1 MKTMHIVNYKKISL
15 KILLLTSFAIT
26 CGIIGSL
33 SFENSFAHNFSP
45 DESAEFLTTVD
56 KIKVESAIVAN
67 SSANNN
73 QSSAISH
80 AQYALNTYDS
90 HTNDEL
96 SEKNERIAT
105 ELNNTLN
112 QLQDQVET
120 SSITDKSQINQIVET
135 INAILEEAISVRID
149 DDQLNNSTI
158 QALVFADIV
167 NTALQSYGTAFDIG
181 IDLTNMSNMNTTTSS
196 TGNNT
201 IDNGHNNHKLQNTTE
216 QMSIV
221 NLSSYESALSFAD
234 YALKKFNSDIKTS
247 IPENNTKT
255 QNFLKQLDNGL
266 LEFNTAIKNHENPM
280 KVMKIVHTKIHP
292 NLQILFTLKSK

>member
-1 MKTMHIVNYKKISL
+1 MFILNFKKISIT
-15 KILLLTSFAIT
+15 ILITSFAIT
-26 CGIIGSL
+26 CGIIASL

-45 DESAEFLTTVD
+45 DESAEFLTIVD

-67 SSANNN
+67 SNANNN

-90 HTNDEL
+90 HTNHEL

-120 SSITDKSQINQIVET
+120 SPSSITDKSQIKQTLET
-135 INAILEEAISVRID
+135 INAILDEAVSVRID

-158 QALVFADIV
+158 HALVFADIV
-167 NTALQSYGTAFDIG
+167 NNALQSYGSAFDIG
-181 IDLTNMSNMNTTTSS
+181 IDLTDISNLNTTSNE
-196 TGNNT
+196 NNT
-201 IDNGHNNHKLQNTTE
+201 VDNKHSNHELQNITD
-216 QMSIV
+216 QMNIV
-221 NLSSYESALSFAD
+221 NFSSYESALSFAD
-234 YALKKFNSDIKTS
+234 YALKKFNSEVKTS
-247 IPENNTKT
+247 IPNNNKT
-255 QNFLKQLDNGL
+255 QNYLEQLENGL
-266 LEFNTAIKNHENPM
+266 LEFNTAIKNKENPM

-292 NLQILFTLKSK
+292 NLQIVFNLKSE

>member
-1 MKTMHIVNYKKISL
+1 MSILNFKKIPIT
-15 KILLLTSFAIT
+15 ILITSFAIT
-26 CGIIGSL
+26 CGIIASL

-45 DESAEFLTTVD
+45 DESAEFLTIVD

-90 HTNDEL
+90 HTNHEL

-105 ELNNTLN
+105 ELNNTLH

-120 SSITDKSQINQIVET
+120 SPSSITDKLQINQTLET
-135 INAILEEAISVRID
+135 INAILDEAVSVRID

-158 QALVFADIV
+158 QALIFADIV
-167 NTALQSYGTAFDIG
+167 NTALQSYGSAFDIG
-181 IDLTNMSNMNTTTSS
+181 IDLTDISNLNTTSNENE
-196 TGNNT
+196 NNT
-201 IDNGHNNHKLQNTTE
+201 VDNKHSNHGLQNITN
-216 QMSIV
+216 QMNIV
-221 NLSSYESALSFAD
+221 NFSSYESALSFAD
-234 YALKKFNSDIKTS
+234 YALKKFNSEIKTS
-247 IPENNTKT
+247 VPNNNKT
-255 QNFLKQLDNGL
+255 QNYLEQLEKGL
-266 LEFNTAIKNHENPM
+266 LEFNTAIKNKENPM

-292 NLQILFTLKSK
+292 NLQFVFNLKSE

>member
-1 MKTMHIVNYKKISL
+1 MFILNFKKISIT
-15 KILLLTSFAIT
+15 ILITSFAIT
-26 CGIIGSL
+26 CGIIASL

-45 DESAEFLTTVD
+45 DESAEFLTIVD

-90 HTNDEL
+90 HTNHEL
-96 SEKNERIAT
+96 SERNERIAT

-120 SSITDKSQINQIVET
+120 SPSSITDKSQIKQTLET
-135 INAILEEAISVRID
+135 INAILDEAVSVRID

-158 QALVFADIV
+158 HALVFADIV
-167 NTALQSYGTAFDIG
+167 NNALQSYGSAFDIG
-181 IDLTNMSNMNTTTSS
+181 IDLTDISNLNTTSNE
-196 TGNNT
+196 NNT
-201 IDNGHNNHKLQNTTE
+201 VDNKHSNHELQNITD
-216 QMSIV
+216 QMNIV
-221 NLSSYESALSFAD
+221 NFSSYESALSFAD
-234 YALKKFNSDIKTS
+234 YALKKFNSEIKTS
-247 IPENNTKT
+247 IPNNNNKT
-255 QNFLKQLDNGL
+255 QNYLEQLENGL
-266 LEFNTAIKNHENPM
+266 LEFNTAIKNKENPM

-292 NLQILFTLKSK
+292 NLQIVFNLKSE

>member
-1 MKTMHIVNYKKISL
+1 MKTMSILNFKKISI

-26 CGIIGSL
+26 FGIIGSL

-45 DESAEFLTTVD
+45 DESAEFLTIVD

-73 QSSAISH
+73 QSSALSQV
-80 AQYALNTYDS
+80 QYALNTYDS

-105 ELNNTLN
+105 ELNETLN
-112 QLQDQVET
+112 QLQNKVET

-149 DDQLNNSTI
+149 DKQLNNSTI
-158 QALVFADIV
+158 QALVFANIV
-167 NTALQSYGTAFDIG
+167 NTSLQSYGTAFDIG
-181 IDLTNMSNMNTTTSS
+181 IDLTNMSNMNS
-196 TGNNT
+196 TLSIGNNT
-201 IDNGHNNHKLQNTTE
+201 IDNVHNNHELQDTTK

-221 NLSSYESALSFAD
+221 NFSSYESAL
-234 YALKKFNSDIKTS
+234 ALLIM
-247 IPENNTKT
+247 
-255 QNFLKQLDNGL
+255 L
-266 LEFNTAIKNHENPM
+266 
-280 KVMKIVHTKIHP
+280 
-292 NLQILFTLKSK
+292 

>member
-1 MKTMHIVNYKKISL
+1 MSILNFKKISI
-15 KILLLTSFAIT
+15 KIFLTSFAIT
-26 CGIIGSL
+26 CGIIASL

-45 DESAEFLTTVD
+45 DESAEFLTIVD

-112 QLQDQVET
+112 QLRDQVET

-181 IDLTNMSNMNTTTSS
+181 IDLTNMSNMNAIPSI
-196 TGNNT
+196 GNNT
-201 IDNGHNNHKLQNTTE
+201 IDNEHNNHELQNTTE

-221 NLSSYESALSFAD
+221 NFSSYESALSFAD

-247 IPENNTKT
+247 IPGNNTKT
-255 QNFLKQLDNGL
+255 QNFLKQLENGL

-292 NLQILFTLKSK
+292 NLQVLFNLKLN

>member
-1 MKTMHIVNYKKISL
+1 MKTMSILNFKKISI
-15 KILLLTSFAIT
+15 KILLTSFAIT
-26 CGIIGSL
+26 CGIVGSL

-45 DESAEFLTTVD
+45 DESAEFLTVVD
-56 KIKVESAIVAN
+56 KIKVESAIVTN

-73 QSSAISH
+73 QSSALSH

-90 HTNDEL
+90 HTNHEL

-112 QLQDQVET
+112 QLQDQVEI
-120 SSITDKSQINQIVET
+120 SSNIDQSQINQIVET
-135 INAILEEAISVRID
+135 INAILDEAISVRID

-167 NTALQSYGTAFDIG
+167 NAALQSYGTAFDIG
-181 IDLTNMSNMNTTTSS
+181 IDLTNMSNINSTLSIRNNTT
-196 TGNNT
+196 N
-201 IDNGHNNHKLQNTTE
+201 NGHNSHELQGTPK

-221 NLSSYESALSFAD
+221 NFSSYESALSFAD
-234 YALKKFNSDIKTS
+234 YDLKKFKNDIKTS
-247 IPENNTKT
+247 IKENNTKT
-255 QNFLKQLDNGL
+255 QNYLEQLENGL

-280 KVMKIVHTKIHP
+280 EVMKIVHTKIHP

>member
-1 MKTMHIVNYKKISL
+1 MHIVDYKKISF
-15 KILLLTSFAIT
+15 KILLTSFAIT

-56 KIKVESAIVAN
+56 KIKIESAIVAN

-90 HTNDEL
+90 HTNNEL

-112 QLQDQVET
+112 QLQNQVET

-167 NTALQSYGTAFDIG
+167 NTALQSYGIAFDIG

-201 IDNGHNNHKLQNTTE
+201 INNGHNNHELQTTFE
-216 QMSIV
+216 QMSII
-221 NLSSYESALSFAD
+221 NFTSYESAISFAD

-247 IPENNTKT
+247 IQENTKT
-255 QNFLKQLDNGL
+255 QNYFKQLENGL

>member
-1 MKTMHIVNYKKISL
+1 MFILNFKKISIT
-15 KILLLTSFAIT
+15 ILITSFAIT
-26 CGIIGSL
+26 CGIIASL

-45 DESAEFLTTVD
+45 DESAEFLTIVD

-90 HTNDEL
+90 HTNHEL
-96 SEKNERIAT
+96 SERNERIAT

-120 SSITDKSQINQIVET
+120 SPSSITDKSQIKQTLET
-135 INAILEEAISVRID
+135 INAILDEAVSVRID

-158 QALVFADIV
+158 HALVFADIV
-167 NTALQSYGTAFDIG
+167 NNALQSYGSAFDIG
-181 IDLTNMSNMNTTTSS
+181 IDLTDISNLNTTSNE
-196 TGNNT
+196 NNT
-201 IDNGHNNHKLQNTTE
+201 VDNKHSNHELQNITD
-216 QMSIV
+216 QMNIV
-221 NLSSYESALSFAD
+221 NFSSYESALSFAD
-234 YALKKFNSDIKTS
+234 YALKKFNSEVKTS
-247 IPENNTKT
+247 IPNNNKT
-255 QNFLKQLDNGL
+255 QNYLEQLENGL
-266 LEFNTAIKNHENPM
+266 LEFNTAIKNKENPM

-292 NLQILFTLKSK
+292 NLQIVFNLKSE

>member
-1 MKTMHIVNYKKISL
+1 MSILNFKKISI
-15 KILLLTSFAIT
+15 KIFLTSFAIT
-26 CGIIGSL
+26 CGIIASL

-45 DESAEFLTTVD
+45 DESAEFLTIVD

-90 HTNDEL
+90 HTNHEL
-96 SEKNERIAT
+96 SERNERIAT

-120 SSITDKSQINQIVET
+120 SPSSITDKSQIKQTLET
-135 INAILEEAISVRID
+135 INAILDEAVSVRID

-167 NTALQSYGTAFDIG
+167 NNALQSYGSAFDIG
-181 IDLTNMSNMNTTTSS
+181 IDLTTTS
-196 TGNNT
+196 NVNEKNT
-201 IDNGHNNHKLQNTTE
+201 VDNKHSNHELQNITD
-216 QMSIV
+216 QMNIV
-221 NLSSYESALSFAD
+221 NFSSYESALSFAD
-234 YALKKFNSDIKTS
+234 YALKKFNSEVKTS
-247 IPENNTKT
+247 IPNNNKT
-255 QNFLKQLDNGL
+255 QNYLEQLEKGL
-266 LEFNTAIKNHENPM
+266 LEFNTAIKNKENPM

-292 NLQILFTLKSK
+292 NLQIVFNLKSE

>member
-1 MKTMHIVNYKKISL
+1 MSILNFKKISI
-15 KILLLTSFAIT
+15 KIFLTSFAIT
-26 CGIIGSL
+26 CGIIASL

-45 DESAEFLTTVD
+45 DESAEFLTIVD

-90 HTNDEL
+90 HTNHEL
-96 SEKNERIAT
+96 SERNERIAT

-120 SSITDKSQINQIVET
+120 SPSSITDKSQIKQTLET
-135 INAILEEAISVRID
+135 INAILDEAVSVRID

-167 NTALQSYGTAFDIG
+167 NNALQSYGSAFDIG
-181 IDLTNMSNMNTTTSS
+181 IDLTNISNLNTTS
-196 TGNNT
+196 NVNEKNT
-201 IDNGHNNHKLQNTTE
+201 VDNKHSNHELQNITD
-216 QMSIV
+216 QMNIV
-221 NLSSYESALSFAD
+221 NFSSYESALSFAN
-234 YALKKFNSDIKTS
+234 YALKKFNSEVKTS
-247 IPENNTKT
+247 IPNNNNNKT
-255 QNFLKQLDNGL
+255 QNYLEQLEKGL
-266 LEFNTAIKNHENPM
+266 LEFNTAIKNKENPM

-292 NLQILFTLKSK
+292 NLQIVFNLKSE

>member
-1 MKTMHIVNYKKISL
+1 MSILNFKKISIT
-15 KILLLTSFAIT
+15 ILITSFAIA
-26 CGIIGSL
+26 CGIIASL

-45 DESAEFLTTVD
+45 DESAEFLTIVD

-90 HTNDEL
+90 HTNHEL
-96 SEKNERIAT
+96 SERNERIAT

-120 SSITDKSQINQIVET
+120 SPSSITDKSQIKQTLET
-135 INAILEEAISVRID
+135 INAILDEAVSVRID

-158 QALVFADIV
+158 HALVFADIV
-167 NTALQSYGTAFDIG
+167 NNALQSYGSAFDIG
-181 IDLTNMSNMNTTTSS
+181 IDLTDISNLNTTSNVNE
-196 TGNNT
+196 NNT
-201 IDNGHNNHKLQNTTE
+201 VDNKHSNHGLQNITDK
-216 QMSIV
+216 MNIV
-221 NLSSYESALSFAD
+221 NFSSYESALSFAD
-234 YALKKFNSDIKTS
+234 YALKKFNSEIKTS
-247 IPENNTKT
+247 IPNNNNKT
-255 QNFLKQLDNGL
+255 QNYLEQLENGL
-266 LEFNTAIKNHENPM
+266 LEFNTAIKNKENPM

-292 NLQILFTLKSK
+292 NLQIVFNLKSE

>member
-1 MKTMHIVNYKKISL
+1 MFILNFKKISIT
-15 KILLLTSFAIT
+15 ILITSFAIT
-26 CGIIGSL
+26 CGIIASL

-45 DESAEFLTTVD
+45 DESAEFLTIVD

-90 HTNDEL
+90 HTNHEL
-96 SEKNERIAT
+96 SERNERIAT

-120 SSITDKSQINQIVET
+120 SPSSITDKSQIKQTLET
-135 INAILEEAISVRID
+135 INAILDEAVSVRID

-158 QALVFADIV
+158 HALVFADIV
-167 NTALQSYGTAFDIG
+167 NNALQSYGSAFDIG
-181 IDLTNMSNMNTTTSS
+181 IDLTDISNLNTTSNE
-196 TGNNT
+196 NNT
-201 IDNGHNNHKLQNTTE
+201 VDNKHSNHELQTITDKIN
-216 QMSIV
+216 IV
-221 NLSSYESALSFAD
+221 NFSSYESALSFAD
-234 YALKKFNSDIKTS
+234 YALKKFNSEVKTS
-247 IPENNTKT
+247 IPNNNKT
-255 QNFLKQLDNGL
+255 QNYLEQLENGL
-266 LEFNTAIKNHENPM
+266 LEFNTAIKNKENPM

-292 NLQILFTLKSK
+292 NLQIVFNLKSE

>member
-1 MKTMHIVNYKKISL
+1 MFILNFKKISIT
-15 KILLLTSFAIT
+15 ILITSFAIT
-26 CGIIGSL
+26 CGIIASL

-45 DESAEFLTTVD
+45 DESAEFLTIVD

-90 HTNDEL
+90 HTNHEL
-96 SEKNERIAT
+96 SERNERIAT

-120 SSITDKSQINQIVET
+120 SPSSITDKSQIKQTLET
-135 INAILEEAISVRID
+135 INAILDEAVSVRID

-158 QALVFADIV
+158 HALVFADIV
-167 NTALQSYGTAFDIG
+167 NNALQSYGSAFDIG
-181 IDLTNMSNMNTTTSS
+181 IDLTDISNLNTTSNE
-196 TGNNT
+196 NNT
-201 IDNGHNNHKLQNTTE
+201 VDNKHSNHELQNITD
-216 QMSIV
+216 QMNIV
-221 NLSSYESALSFAD
+221 NFSSYESALSFAD
-234 YALKKFNSDIKTS
+234 YALKKFNSEVKTS
-247 IPENNTKT
+247 IPNNNNKT
-255 QNFLKQLDNGL
+255 QNYLEQLEKGL
-266 LEFNTAIKNHENPM
+266 LEFNTAIKNKENPM

-292 NLQILFTLKSK
+292 NLQIVFNLKSE

>member
-1 MKTMHIVNYKKISL
+1 MSILNFKKISIT
-15 KILLLTSFAIT
+15 ILITSFAIT
-26 CGIIGSL
+26 CGIIASL

-45 DESAEFLTTVD
+45 DESAEFLTIVD

-90 HTNDEL
+90 HTNHEL
-96 SEKNERIAT
+96 SERNERIAT

-120 SSITDKSQINQIVET
+120 SPSSITDKSQIKQTLET
-135 INAILEEAISVRID
+135 INAILDEAVSVRID

-158 QALVFADIV
+158 HALVFADIV
-167 NTALQSYGTAFDIG
+167 NNALQSYGSAFDIG
-181 IDLTNMSNMNTTTSS
+181 IDLTDISNLNTTSNE
-196 TGNNT
+196 NNT
-201 IDNGHNNHKLQNTTE
+201 VDNKHSNHELQNITD
-216 QMSIV
+216 QMNIV
-221 NLSSYESALSFAD
+221 NFSSYESALSFAD
-234 YALKKFNSDIKTS
+234 YALKKFNSEIKTS
-247 IPENNTKT
+247 IPNNNNKT
-255 QNFLKQLDNGL
+255 QNYLEQLENGL
-266 LEFNTAIKNHENPM
+266 LEFNTAIKNKENPM

-292 NLQILFTLKSK
+292 NLQIVFNLKSE

>member
-1 MKTMHIVNYKKISL
+1 MSLLNFKKISI
-15 KILLLTSFAIT
+15 KIFLTSFAIT
-26 CGIIGSL
+26 GGIIASL

-45 DESAEFLTTVD
+45 DESAEFLTIVD

-90 HTNDEL
+90 HTNHEL
-96 SEKNERIAT
+96 SERNERIAT

-120 SSITDKSQINQIVET
+120 SSSSITDKSQINQTLET
-135 INAILEEAISVRID
+135 INAILDEAVSVRID

-167 NTALQSYGTAFDIG
+167 NNALQSYGSAFDIG
-181 IDLTNMSNMNTTTSS
+181 IDLTNISNLNTTSNENENE
-196 TGNNT
+196 NNT
-201 IDNGHNNHKLQNTTE
+201 VDNKHSNHELQNITD
-216 QMSIV
+216 QMNIV
-221 NLSSYESALSFAD
+221 NFSSYESALSFAD
-234 YALKKFNSDIKTS
+234 YALKKFNSEVKTS
-247 IPENNTKT
+247 IPNNNKT
-255 QNFLKQLDNGL
+255 QNYLEQLEKGL
-266 LEFNTAIKNHENPM
+266 LEFNTAIKNKENPM
-280 KVMKIVHTKIHP
+280 KV
-292 NLQILFTLKSK
+292 

>member
-1 MKTMHIVNYKKISL
+1 MKTMSILNFKKISI
-15 KILLLTSFAIT
+15 KILLTSFAIT

-33 SFENSFAHNFSP
+33 SFENSFAHNFSL
-45 DESAEFLTTVD
+45 DESAEFLTVVD

-73 QSSAISH
+73 QSSALSH

-90 HTNDEL
+90 HTNHEL

-112 QLQDQVET
+112 QLQDQVKV
-120 SSITDKSQINQIVET
+120 SSNIDQSQINQIVET
-135 INAILEEAISVRID
+135 ITAILDEAISVRID
-149 DDQLNNSTI
+149 GDQLNNSTI

-167 NTALQSYGTAFDIG
+167 NAALQSYGTAFDIG
-181 IDLTNMSNMNTTTSS
+181 IDLTNMSNINSTLLIRNNSS
-196 TGNNT
+196 NNL
-201 IDNGHNNHKLQNTTE
+201 HNSHELQDTPKH
-216 QMSIV
+216 MSIV
-221 NLSSYESALSFAD
+221 NFSSYESALSFAD
-234 YALKKFNSDIKTS
+234 YALKKFNNDIKTS
-247 IPENNTKT
+247 IQKNNTKT
-255 QNFLKQLDNGL
+255 QNYLEQLETGL

-280 KVMKIVHTKIHP
+280 EVMKIVHTKIHP

>member
-1 MKTMHIVNYKKISL
+1 MFILNFKKISIT
-15 KILLLTSFAIT
+15 ILITSFAIT
-26 CGIIGSL
+26 CGIIASL

-45 DESAEFLTTVD
+45 DESAEFLTIVD

-90 HTNDEL
+90 HTNHEL
-96 SEKNERIAT
+96 SERNERIAT

-120 SSITDKSQINQIVET
+120 SPSSITDKSQIKQTLET
-135 INAILEEAISVRID
+135 INAILDEAVSVRID

-158 QALVFADIV
+158 HALVFADIV
-167 NTALQSYGTAFDIG
+167 NNALQSYGSAFDIG
-181 IDLTNMSNMNTTTSS
+181 IDLTDISNLNTTSNE
-196 TGNNT
+196 NNT
-201 IDNGHNNHKLQNTTE
+201 VDNKHSNHGLQNITDK
-216 QMSIV
+216 MNIV
-221 NLSSYESALSFAD
+221 NFSSYESALSFAD
-234 YALKKFNSDIKTS
+234 YALKKFNSEIKTS
-247 IPENNTKT
+247 IPNNNNKT
-255 QNFLKQLDNGL
+255 QNYLEQLENGL
-266 LEFNTAIKNHENPM
+266 LEFNTAIKNKENPM

-292 NLQILFTLKSK
+292 NLQIVFNLKLK

>member
-1 MKTMHIVNYKKISL
+1 MKSMYILNFKKISI
-15 KILLLTSFAIT
+15 KTLLTSFAIT

-90 HTNDEL
+90 HTNHEL
-96 SEKNERIAT
+96 SERNERIAT

-120 SSITDKSQINQIVET
+120 SSITDQSQINQTLES
-135 INAILEEAISVRID
+135 INAILDEAVSVRID

-158 QALVFADIV
+158 QALIFADIV

-181 IDLTNMSNMNTTTSS
+181 IDLTNMSNLNTTSS
-196 TGNNT
+196 IVNNT
-201 IDNGHNNHKLQNTTE
+201 VDNKHSNHELQNITDH
-216 QMSIV
+216 MNIV
-221 NLSSYESALSFAD
+221 NFSSYESALNFAD
-234 YALKKFNSDIKTS
+234 YALKKFNSEIKTS
-247 IPENNTKT
+247 IPNNNKT
-255 QNFLKQLDNGL
+255 QNYLEQLEKGL
-266 LEFNTAIKNHENPM
+266 LEFNTTIKNKENPM

-292 NLQILFTLKSK
+292 NLQIVFNLKLK